1 MFIIYLSFAR
11 VIYVTMRFCMH
22 LCVELQDEREKYR
35 KNLENE
41 LKKLQQSNIDA
52 MAAYDESLTILFNK

>member
-1 MFIIYLSFAR
+1 
-11 VIYVTMRFCMH
+11 MH